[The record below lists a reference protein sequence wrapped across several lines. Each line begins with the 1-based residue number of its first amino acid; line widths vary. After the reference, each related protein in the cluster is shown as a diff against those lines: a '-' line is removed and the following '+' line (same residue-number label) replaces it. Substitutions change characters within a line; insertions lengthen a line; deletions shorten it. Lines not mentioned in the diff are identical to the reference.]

1 MHYEIHG
8 RQDAEV
14 DTIVLSSGLGG
25 AGAFWA
31 PQMAALGER
40 FRVVIYDQT
49 GTGRSPAVIPEGYCI
64 EAMAQDVLD
73 MVDGLCITRCHFM
86 GHALGGLVGLQLA
99 LMRPALLISQILVN
113 AWSKPNPHSARCFAV
128 RLNLLND
135 TGPAAYVQAQPLFLY
150 PADWMLE
157 NTERLKVDEAH
168 ALAHFPSE
176 ENVRRRIAALQA
188 FDIDKDLA
196 QISTPTLVIANQDDM
211 LVPWVCSEHLAKHL
225 PNAQF
230 ELLGYGGHAS
240 SVTDPDTFNA
250 LMLDYLT

>member
-49 GTGRSPAVIPEGYCI
+49 GTGRSPAVIPEGYSI
-64 EAMAQDVLD
+64 KAMAQDVLD
-73 MVDGLCITRCHFM
+73 MVDGLGIMRCHFM

-128 RLNLLND
+128 RLNILND

-188 FDIDKDLA
+188 FDVDKDLA

-250 LMLDYLT
+250 LMHDYLT

>member
-8 RQDAEV
+8 RQDAGA

-31 PQMAALGER
+31 PQMAVLGEH
-40 FRVVIYDQT
+40 FRVIIYDQT
-49 GTGRSPAVIPEGYCI
+49 GTGRSPAAIPERYSI

-73 MVDGLCITRCHFM
+73 MVDELNITRCHFM

-99 LMRPALLISQILVN
+99 LMRPDLLISQILVN

-128 RLNLLND
+128 RLHLLNN

-150 PADWMLE
+150 PADWILE
-157 NTERLKVDEAH
+157 NTERLKADEAH

-176 ENVRRRIAALQA
+176 DNVRRRIAALQA
-188 FDIDKDLA
+188 FNVDDRLS
-196 QISTPTLVIANQDDM
+196 QIKTPTLVIANQDDM
-211 LVPWVCSEHLAKHL
+211 LVPWPCAEHLANGL
-225 PNAQF
+225 PDAQL
-230 ELLGYGGHAS
+230 ELLNYGGHAS
-240 SVTDPDTFNA
+240 SVTDPETFNQ
-250 LMLDYLT
+250 LILDYLT